1 MFNCM
6 ICMNLPNRI
15 LTFHVLLIFFHRSSM
30 STSIRQIF
38 EDFMG
43 ETMGENSD
51 LDFANGDGSFS
62 FAETAA
68 QLAESLVSS
77 IFVDA
82 SVG

>member
-1 MFNCM
+1 
-6 ICMNLPNRI
+6 
-15 LTFHVLLIFFHRSSM
+15 
-30 STSIRQIF
+30 
-38 EDFMG
+38 
-43 ETMGENSD
+43 MGENSD

>member
-1 MFNCM
+1 
-6 ICMNLPNRI
+6 
-15 LTFHVLLIFFHRSSM
+15 M

-51 LDFANGDGSFS
+51 LDFANGNDSFS

-68 QLAESLVSS
+68 ELAESLVSS

>member
-1 MFNCM
+1 
-6 ICMNLPNRI
+6 
-15 LTFHVLLIFFHRSSM
+15 M

-51 LDFANGDGSFS
+51 LDFANGNDSFS

-68 QLAESLVSS
+68 ELAESLVSS

-82 SVG
+82 SVGWVMTFRDGDEAVRRFEFSQFCFDSP